1 MNISVNNVNFN
12 GRHEVLYGLKKAA
25 QEARN
30 IETNKV
36 LSRGPRPMD
45 RSLEI
50 QKGQSSMNA
59 YLDMVVNDDAFV
71 KTASD
76 IANFKQEANTV
87 RNILKEST
95 VQSQAIK
102 PLETFSK
109 AFSDIVEKQ
118 KIAVKKEFVEK
129 FLHSLKN

>member
-1 MNISVNNVNFN
+1 
-12 GRHEVLYGLKKAA
+12 
-25 QEARN
+25 
-30 IETNKV
+30 
-36 LSRGPRPMD
+36 MD

-50 QKGQSSMNA
+50 QKGQTSMKA
-59 YLDMVVNDDAFV
+59 YLDMIVNDDAFV